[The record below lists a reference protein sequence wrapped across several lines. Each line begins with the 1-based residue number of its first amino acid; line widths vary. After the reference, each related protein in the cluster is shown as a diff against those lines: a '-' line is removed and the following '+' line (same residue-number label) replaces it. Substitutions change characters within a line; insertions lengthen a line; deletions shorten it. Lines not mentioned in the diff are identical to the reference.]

1 MESLPMGTF
10 QTLQHLGDFCKL
22 KIGKLTCGGK
32 WSMIHFLVGGAITI
46 LKNMKVNGKDDNPY
60 IMENKKCLKP
70 PTSPLSIYIC
80 AHVKKN
86 DFPKRW

>member
-32 WSMIHFLVGGAITI
+32 WSMIHLLVGGAITI
-46 LKNMKVNGKDDNPY
+46 LKNMSSSMGRMTTHILWK
-60 IMENKKCLKP
+60 I
-70 PTSPLSIYIC
+70 
-80 AHVKKN
+80 KN
-86 DFPKRW
+86 V